1 MDKCFNKDVCMILK
15 SAEKEML
22 NLRHPYVGTEHLLL
36 ALLKRKD
43 ISDLCGKFKLTYAGF
58 REALVNII
66 GCASKK
72 SEFILYTPLLK
83 KVIDEAQSRAN
94 GDNKSLDDL
103 YLFSS
108 LFDENDGIAL
118 RIVSS
123 MGIDPKELTKELGK
137 PKILSGLGICLNDS
151 VSDRIYLR
159 DKEIDEIISVLLR
172 KNKNNPL
179 LVGKAGTGKSAIVYE
194 LARRINEGV
203 VPDALKD
210 MKIYL
215 ISTSSLVA
223 GTKYRGEFEEKINN
237 LISEVIRCKN
247 IILFIDEIHT
257 IVKTG
262 SSEAGIDAANIL
274 KPYLARDDLKV
285 IGATTTSEYNEYL
298 KKDSA
303 FLRRF
308 AKIMINEPTNADMIK
323 IMNKVKLVYEDY
335 YNLKISK
342 KVILSLVKYCDEYL
356 PNSSNPDKCI
366 DILDTT
372 CSNLILDKYKSKKSV
387 LEVRDSDIYDTIL
400 SRVNVVKSDYERID
414 ALRDELCK
422 SYNEKIVSNILNLL
436 RDVKANRYMVMDG
449 ADNKEKKSILERI
462 SKFLNINL
470 MFFDCKDYSDEYGLN
485 KFIGNNY
492 LYNEVCDNP
501 SSLIVFDNY
510 NQRNRVLDN
519 VIGTMINK
527 GYIESSKNEKVFLNN
542 SVVFLFNNDSSV
554 NLGFGV

>member
-58 REALVNII
+58 REALVNVI

-83 KVIDEAQSRAN
+83 KVIDEAQARAN

-123 MGIDPKELTKELGK
+123 MEIDPKELTKELGK
-137 PKILSGLGICLNDS
+137 PKILSGLGICLNDT

-203 VPDALKD
+203 VPDALKN

-372 CSNLILDKYKSKKSV
+372 CSNLILDKYKSKKNV

>member
-123 MGIDPKELTKELGK
+123 MGIDPKELTNELGK
-137 PKILSGLGICLNDS
+137 PKILSGLGVCLNDT

-436 RDVKANRYMVMDG
+436 RDVKANRYMVMEG

-542 SVVFLFNNDSSV
+542 SVVFLFNNDNSV

>member
-43 ISDLCGKFKLTYAGF
+43 ISDFCGRFKLTYTGF
-58 REALVNII
+58 REALINVI

-83 KVIDEAQSRAN
+83 KVIDDAQSRAN

-137 PKILSGLGICLNDS
+137 PKILSSLGICLNDT

-194 LARRINEGV
+194 LARRINEGA
-203 VPDALKD
+203 VPDALKN

-237 LISEVIRCKN
+237 LINEVIKCKN

-342 KVILSLVKYCDEYL
+342 KVILSLVKYCDQYL

>member
-58 REALVNII
+58 REALVNVI

-83 KVIDEAQSRAN
+83 KVIDEAQARAN

-137 PKILSGLGICLNDS
+137 PKILSGLGICLNDT

-414 ALRDELCK
+414 ALKDELCK

>member
-43 ISDLCGKFKLTYAGF
+43 ISDLCAKFKLTYAGF
-58 REALVNII
+58 REALVNVI

-83 KVIDEAQSRAN
+83 KVIDEAQARAK
-94 GDNKSLDDL
+94 GDNTSLDDL

-108 LFDENDGIAL
+108 VFDENDGIAL

-137 PKILSGLGICLNDS
+137 PKILSGVGICLNDT

-203 VPDALKD
+203 VPDALKN

-372 CSNLILDKYKSKKSV
+372 CSNLILDKYKSKKNV

-470 MFFDCKDYSDEYGLN
+470 MFFDCKDYSDEYGIN

>member
-58 REALVNII
+58 REALVNVI

-137 PKILSGLGICLNDS
+137 PKILSGLGICLNDT

-436 RDVKANRYMVMDG
+436 RDVKANRYMVMEG

>member
-36 ALLKRKD
+36 ALLKRKE
-43 ISDLCGKFKLTYAGF
+43 ISDFCGRFKLTYTGF
-58 REALVNII
+58 REALINVI

-83 KVIDEAQSRAN
+83 KVIDEAQARAN

-123 MGIDPKELTKELGK
+123 MGIDPKELTKELAK
-137 PKILSGLGICLNDS
+137 PKILSSLGICLNDT

-194 LARRINEGV
+194 LARRINEGA
-203 VPDALKD
+203 VPDPLKN

>member
-43 ISDLCGKFKLTYAGF
+43 ISDLCAKFKLTYAGF
-58 REALVNII
+58 REALVNVI

-83 KVIDEAQSRAN
+83 KVIDEAQARAN

-137 PKILSGLGICLNDS
+137 PKILSGLGICLNDT

-274 KPYLARDDLKV
+274 KPYLARNDLKV

>member
-58 REALVNII
+58 REALVNVI

-83 KVIDEAQSRAN
+83 KVIDEAQARAN

-137 PKILSGLGICLNDS
+137 PKILSGLGVCLNDT

>member
-58 REALVNII
+58 REVLVNVI

-83 KVIDEAQSRAN
+83 KVIDEAQARAN

-123 MGIDPKELTKELGK
+123 MGIDPKELTKEIGK
-137 PKILSGLGICLNDS
+137 PKILSDLGICLNDT

>member
-43 ISDLCGKFKLTYAGF
+43 ISDLCGKFKLTYVGF
-58 REALVNII
+58 REALVNVI

-137 PKILSGLGICLNDS
+137 PKILSGLGICLNDT

-436 RDVKANRYMVMDG
+436 RDVKTNRYMVMDG

>member
-43 ISDLCGKFKLTYAGF
+43 ISDLCAKFKLTYAGF
-58 REALVNII
+58 REALVNVI

-83 KVIDEAQSRAN
+83 KVIDEAQARAN

-137 PKILSGLGICLNDS
+137 PKILSGLGICLNDT

-274 KPYLARDDLKV
+274 KPYLARNDLKV

-485 KFIGNNY
+485 KF

>member
-43 ISDLCGKFKLTYAGF
+43 ISDLCGNFKLTYAGF
-58 REALVNII
+58 REALVNVI

-83 KVIDEAQSRAN
+83 KVIDEAQARAN

-137 PKILSGLGICLNDS
+137 PKILSGLGICLNDT

-356 PNSSNPDKCI
+356 PNNSNPDKCI

-372 CSNLILDKYKSKKSV
+372 CSNLIMDKYKSKKNV

-449 ADNKEKKSILERI
+449 ADNKEKKSILESI

>member
-43 ISDLCGKFKLTYAGF
+43 ISDFCGRFKLTYTGF
-58 REALVNII
+58 REALINVI

-83 KVIDEAQSRAN
+83 KVIDDAQSRAN

-137 PKILSGLGICLNDS
+137 PKILSSLGICLNDT

-194 LARRINEGV
+194 LARRINEGA
-203 VPDALKD
+203 VPDALKN

-237 LISEVIRCKN
+237 LINEVIKCKN

-342 KVILSLVKYCDEYL
+342 KVILSLVKYCDQYL

-436 RDVKANRYMVMDG
+436 RDAKANRYMVMDG
-449 ADNKEKKSILERI
+449 ADNKEKKSILESI

>member
-43 ISDLCGKFKLTYAGF
+43 ISDFCGRFKLTYTGF
-58 REALVNII
+58 REALINVI

-83 KVIDEAQSRAN
+83 KVIDEAQARAN

-123 MGIDPKELTKELGK
+123 MGIDPKELTKELAK
-137 PKILSGLGICLNDS
+137 PKILSSLGICLNDT

-194 LARRINEGV
+194 LARRINEGA
-203 VPDALKD
+203 VPDPLKN

-342 KVILSLVKYCDEYL
+342 KVILSLVKYCYEYL

-449 ADNKEKKSILERI
+449 ADNKEKKSILESI

>member
-43 ISDLCGKFKLTYAGF
+43 ISDLCGKFKLTYVGF
-58 REALVNII
+58 REALVNVI

-83 KVIDEAQSRAN
+83 KVIDEAQARAN

-137 PKILSGLGICLNDS
+137 PKILSGLGVCLNDT

>member
-58 REALVNII
+58 REALVNVI

-83 KVIDEAQSRAN
+83 KVIDEAQARAN

-123 MGIDPKELTKELGK
+123 MGIDPKELTKELGR
-137 PKILSGLGICLNDS
+137 PKILSGLGICLNDT

-436 RDVKANRYMVMDG
+436 RDVKANRYMVMEG

-542 SVVFLFNNDSSV
+542 SVVFLFNNDNSV

>member
-58 REALVNII
+58 REALVNVI

-72 SEFILYTPLLK
+72 NEFILYTPLLK
-83 KVIDEAQSRAN
+83 KVIDEAQARAN

-137 PKILSGLGICLNDS
+137 PKILSGLGICLNDT

>member
-58 REALVNII
+58 REALVNVI

-83 KVIDEAQSRAN
+83 KVIDEAQARAN

-137 PKILSGLGICLNDS
+137 PKILSSLGICLNDT

-372 CSNLILDKYKSKKSV
+372 CSNLILDKYKRKKSV

-414 ALRDELCK
+414 ALKDELCK

-436 RDVKANRYMVMDG
+436 RDVKTNRYMVMDG

>member
-43 ISDLCGKFKLTYAGF
+43 ISDLCAKFKLTYAGF
-58 REALVNII
+58 REALVNVI

-83 KVIDEAQSRAN
+83 KVIDEAQARAN

-137 PKILSGLGICLNDS
+137 PKILSGLGICLNDT

-203 VPDALKD
+203 VPDALKN

-372 CSNLILDKYKSKKSV
+372 CSNLILDKYKSKKNV

-400 SRVNVVKSDYERID
+400 SRVNVVKSDYEKID

-436 RDVKANRYMVMDG
+436 SDVKANRYMVMDG
-449 ADNKEKKSILERI
+449 ADNKEKKSILESI

>member
-43 ISDLCGKFKLTYAGF
+43 ISDLCGKFKLTYTGF
-58 REALVNII
+58 REALVNVI

-83 KVIDEAQSRAN
+83 KVIDEAQARAN

-123 MGIDPKELTKELGK
+123 MGIDPKKLTKELGK
-137 PKILSGLGICLNDS
+137 PKILSGLGICLNDT

-194 LARRINEGV
+194 LARRINEGA

-237 LISEVIRCKN
+237 LINEVIRCKN

-372 CSNLILDKYKSKKSV
+372 CSNLILDKYKSKKNV

-400 SRVNVVKSDYERID
+400 SRVNVVKSDYEKID

-449 ADNKEKKSILERI
+449 ADNKEKKSILESI

>member
-58 REALVNII
+58 RETLVNVI

-83 KVIDEAQSRAN
+83 KVIDEAQARAN

-137 PKILSGLGICLNDS
+137 PKILSGLGICLNDTL
-151 VSDRIYLR
+151 SDRIYLR

>member
-58 REALVNII
+58 REALVNVI

-137 PKILSGLGICLNDS
+137 PKILSGLGICLNDT

>member
-58 REALVNII
+58 REALVNVI

-83 KVIDEAQSRAN
+83 KVIDEAQARAN

-123 MGIDPKELTKELGK
+123 MGIDPKELTKEIGK
-137 PKILSGLGICLNDS
+137 PKILSDLGICLNDT

-274 KPYLARDDLKV
+274 KPYLARDNLKV

-436 RDVKANRYMVMDG
+436 RDAKANRYMVMDG
-449 ADNKEKKSILERI
+449 ADNKEKKSILESI

>member
-58 REALVNII
+58 REALVNVI

-83 KVIDEAQSRAN
+83 KVIDEAQARAN

-137 PKILSGLGICLNDS
+137 PKILSGLGICLNDT

-194 LARRINEGV
+194 LARRINEGA
-203 VPDALKD
+203 VPDALKN

-257 IVKTG
+257 IVKTS

>member
-58 REALVNII
+58 REALVNVI

-83 KVIDEAQSRAN
+83 KVIDEAQARAN

>member
-58 REALVNII
+58 REALVNVI

-83 KVIDEAQSRAN
+83 KVIDEAQARAN

-137 PKILSGLGICLNDS
+137 PKILSSLGICLNDT

-179 LVGKAGTGKSAIVYE
+179 LVGNAGTGKSAIVYE

>member
-58 REALVNII
+58 REALVNVI

-83 KVIDEAQSRAN
+83 KVIDEAQARAN

-542 SVVFLFNNDSSV
+542 SVVFLFNNDNSV

>member
-58 REALVNII
+58 REALVNVI

-83 KVIDEAQSRAN
+83 KVIDEAQARAN

-137 PKILSGLGICLNDS
+137 PKILSGLGICLNDT

-274 KPYLARDDLKV
+274 KPYLARDELKV

-542 SVVFLFNNDSSV
+542 SVVFLFNNDTSV

>member
-43 ISDLCGKFKLTYAGF
+43 ISDLCAKFKLTYAGF
-58 REALVNII
+58 REALVNVI

-83 KVIDEAQSRAN
+83 KVIDEAQARAN

-137 PKILSGLGICLNDS
+137 PKILSGLGICLNDT

-203 VPDALKD
+203 VPDALKN

-372 CSNLILDKYKSKKSV
+372 CSNLILDKYKSKKNV

>member
-43 ISDLCGKFKLTYAGF
+43 ISDLCAKFKLTYAGF
-58 REALVNII
+58 REALVNVI

-83 KVIDEAQSRAN
+83 KVIDEAQARAN

-137 PKILSGLGICLNDS
+137 PKILSGLGICLNDT

-203 VPDALKD
+203 VPDALKN

-372 CSNLILDKYKSKKSV
+372 CSNLILDKYKSKKNV

-470 MFFDCKDYSDEYGLN
+470 MFFDCKDYNDEYGLN

>member
-58 REALVNII
+58 REALVNVI

-83 KVIDEAQSRAN
+83 KVIDEAQARAN

-137 PKILSGLGICLNDS
+137 PKILSSLGICLNDT

>member
-58 REALVNII
+58 REALVNVI

-83 KVIDEAQSRAN
+83 KVIDEAQARAN

-137 PKILSGLGICLNDS
+137 PKILSSLGICLNDT

-372 CSNLILDKYKSKKSV
+372 CSNLILNKYKSKKSI

>member
-83 KVIDEAQSRAN
+83 KVIDEAQARAN

-137 PKILSGLGICLNDS
+137 PKILSGLGICLNDT

>member
-43 ISDLCGKFKLTYAGF
+43 ISDFCGRFKLTYTGF
-58 REALVNII
+58 REALINVI

-83 KVIDEAQSRAN
+83 KVIDEAQARAN

-137 PKILSGLGICLNDS
+137 PKILSGLGICLNDT

>member
-43 ISDLCGKFKLTYAGF
+43 ISDFCGRFKLTYTGF
-58 REALVNII
+58 REALINVI

-83 KVIDEAQSRAN
+83 KVIDDAQSRAN

-137 PKILSGLGICLNDS
+137 PKILSSLGICLNDT

-194 LARRINEGV
+194 LARRINEGA
-203 VPDALKD
+203 VPDALKN

-237 LISEVIRCKN
+237 LISEVIKCKN

-308 AKIMINEPTNADMIK
+308 AKIMINEPTNTDMIK

>member
-58 REALVNII
+58 REALVNVI

-83 KVIDEAQSRAN
+83 KVIDEAQARAN

-137 PKILSGLGICLNDS
+137 PKILSGLGICLNDT

-274 KPYLARDDLKV
+274 KPYLARDNLKV

>member
-58 REALVNII
+58 REALVNVI

-83 KVIDEAQSRAN
+83 KVIDEAQARAN

-123 MGIDPKELTKELGK
+123 MGIDPKELTKELGR
-137 PKILSGLGICLNDS
+137 PKILSGLGICLNDT

-203 VPDALKD
+203 VPDPLKN

-436 RDVKANRYMVMDG
+436 RDVKANRYMVMEG

>member
-58 REALVNII
+58 REALVNVI

-83 KVIDEAQSRAN
+83 KVIDEAQARAN

-123 MGIDPKELTKELGK
+123 MGIDSKELTKELGK

>member
-137 PKILSGLGICLNDS
+137 PKILSGLGVCLNDT

-554 NLGFGV
+554 NLGFVV